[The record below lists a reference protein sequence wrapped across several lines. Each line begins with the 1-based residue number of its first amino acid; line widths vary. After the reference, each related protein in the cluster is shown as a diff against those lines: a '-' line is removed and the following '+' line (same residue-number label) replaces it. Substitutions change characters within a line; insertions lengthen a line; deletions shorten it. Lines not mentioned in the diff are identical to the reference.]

1 MKQLIGG
8 LILLLTMN
16 NVYAC
21 DICGGASNSFTVG
34 LLSNNK
40 NHFVGIR
47 SGIRW
52 FESAP
57 TPDDHG
63 YLGVSH
69 QQFTTTELFG
79 RWRVSK
85 RFQVLGFVPYV
96 YNSKMEDVRTNIS
109 GLGDVILMGNYIYL
123 DNTEKKDVTFKH
135 IGTVG
140 LGVKIPTGT
149 YFQLGFDEVN
159 MLPGTGSW
167 DGILNLSYMIQK
179 DNFGLQNESSFT
191 YKTENKYT
199 YRFGNAFS
207 YMGLFFYRWK
217 LKEKVQIIPQLGV
230 SVAHNW
236 KDRKNGELSEDT
248 FNGGNIVGAQVNL
261 RMIIKQIGV
270 NIEGNVPVSQSL
282 NKGYVDQKGMIRVG
296 VNYYIKTSK

>member
-8 LILLLTMN
+8 LFLLLTMN

-21 DICGGASNSFTVG
+21 DICGGASNSLTIG

-47 SGIRW
+47 SGMRW
-52 FESAP
+52 FESSP

-85 RFQVLGFVPYV
+85 RFQLLGFVPYV
-96 YNSKMEDVRTNIS
+96 FNSKMEDVRTNIA
-109 GLGDVILMGNYIYL
+109 GLGDVIVMGNGIFL
-123 DNTEKKDVTFKH
+123 DNTDKKDATFQH
-135 IGTVG
+135 IGTLG
-140 LGVKIPTGT
+140 LGVKAPTGT
-149 YFQLGFDEVN
+149 YFKLGFDEVN

-167 DGILNLSYMIQK
+167 DGILNASYLIQK
-179 DNFGLQNESSFT
+179 DDFGLQNESSFT

-199 YRFGNAFS
+199 YRFGNSLS
-207 YMGLFFYRWK
+207 YSGLFFYRWK
-217 LKEKVQIIPQLGV
+217 LNEKMQIIPQLGI

-248 FNGGNIVGAQVNL
+248 FNGGNLVSAQLNL
-261 RMIIKQIGV
+261 RMIINQIGV
-270 NIEGNVPVSQSL
+270 NIEGSVPVSQTL
-282 NKGYVDQKGMIRVG
+282 NRGYVDQKGMIRVG
-296 VNYYIKTSK
+296 INYYLKTSK